1 MTRCIGVKPDGAL
14 CKGIASH
21 GSDYCP
27 AHDPAREE
35 ARRRSASKAA
45 RSKPGRE
52 ISDLKSQLETL
63 AEAVLAATVEPKVGA
78 VVTQILNARLK
89 LIELERRIKET
100 DELEAKIEQI
110 QEALERSGGG
120 SRGAA

>member
-52 ISDLKSQLETL
+52 IVHLKAQLKDL
-63 AEAVLAATVEPKVGA
+63 AEDVLTASVDPKVGA
-78 VVTQILNARLK
+78 VVTQIVNARLK
-89 LIELERRIKET
+89 LIELERRIRET
-100 DELEAKIEQI
+100 DDLETRIEQI

-120 SRGAA
+120 